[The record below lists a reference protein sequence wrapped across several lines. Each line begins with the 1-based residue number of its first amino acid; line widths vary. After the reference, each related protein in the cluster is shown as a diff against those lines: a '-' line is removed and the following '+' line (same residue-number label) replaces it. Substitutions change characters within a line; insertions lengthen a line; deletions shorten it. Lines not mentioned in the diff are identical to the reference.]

1 MPRLNASKPAAEVR
15 RQRRSR
21 QVARGRRGLLHTPW
35 GNTILPLVPIMGF
48 IVLVFASAMLVPL
61 AFAWVGG
68 DEALR
73 AFGQALVITAASG
86 SAMWLGGRRFKRELQ
101 PRDGFLL
108 VTLVWTLLPGF
119 ASLPMLLQL
128 PGLSFTDAYF
138 EAMSGF
144 TATGA
149 TVFTELAE
157 LPLSINVWRCF
168 LQFLGGLGI
177 IVLVVAVLP
186 LLGVGG
192 SQLFKAETPGPMKE
206 AKLTPRI
213 AETARG
219 LWVVYCVLTG
229 ACLLAYRAGGM
240 NWADAF
246 MHACATVGLGGFS
259 NYDNGFGHWD
269 SPLLDG
275 LAVLF
280 MLLAGINFARYFVV
294 WRTRSLRP
302 LLRCTEARWYLGWI
316 AATIVVISV
325 HMWLDRTYI
334 DPLQLLRHV
343 TFHVV
348 SLATT
353 TGFVSTDYE
362 QWPLFA
368 PVLMVMLGCFA
379 SCAGSTGGGIK
390 MVRMILLLKQAQHEL
405 VRIVHPRVVNPVLF
419 NGQIVPQSVLSSVL
433 AFMLIYGVSLIG
445 LTLLMLLSG
454 LDLVSGFAAVVA
466 CVNNIGPGLGEVGP
480 AANFQGLT
488 DYQTWICTFGMLLGR
503 LELLTVLVL
512 FTPQFWRK

>member
-1 MPRLNASKPAAEVR
+1 MQLRHDERRARRAAR
-15 RQRRSR
+15 HRRSR
-21 QVARGRRGLLHTPW
+21 LLRTAW
-35 GNTILPLVPIMGF
+35 GNTVLPLLPIVGF
-48 IVLVFASAMLVPL
+48 IVLVFAASMLVPL

-68 DEALR
+68 DAALR
-73 AFGQALVITAASG
+73 DFGLSLVVTAASG
-86 SAMWLGGRRFKRELQ
+86 SAMWLLGRRYRRELQ

-119 ASLPMLLQL
+119 ASLPLLLNL
-128 PGLSFTDAYF
+128 PGMHFTDAYF
-138 EAMSGF
+138 EAMSAF

-149 TVFTELAE
+149 TVLTGLDA

-219 LWVVYCVLTG
+219 LWGVYMVLSA
-229 ACLLAYRAGGM
+229 ACLLAYRAAGM

-246 MHACATVGLGGFS
+246 MHACSTVGLGGFS
-259 NYDNGFGHWD
+259 NYDKGFGHWD
-269 SPLLDG
+269 SPLLD
-275 LAVLF
+275 AVAMVF

-302 LLRCTEARWYLGWI
+302 LLRCTEARWFLGWI
-316 AATIVVISV
+316 AATIVVIALNLAV
-325 HMWLDRTYI
+325 AGTYV
-334 DPLQLLRHV
+334 DPWEMLRHV
-343 TFHVV
+343 SFHVV

-362 QWPLFA
+362 QWPAFA
-368 PVLMVMLGCFA
+368 PVVMVLLGCFA

-390 MVRMILLLKQAQHEL
+390 MVRMILLLKQAQQEL

-419 NGQIVPQSVLSSVL
+419 NGQAVAPGVLSAVL
-433 AFMLIYGVSLIG
+433 AFMLIYGGSMIV
-445 LTLLMLLSG
+445 LTLVLLLTG
-454 LDLVSGFAAVVA
+454 LDLVSAFAAVVA
-466 CVNNIGPGLGEVGP
+466 CVNNIGPGLGDVGP
-480 AANFQGLT
+480 SANFQTLTGL
-488 DYQTWICTFGMLLGR
+488 QTWVCTFGMLLGR